1 MADEK
6 DQETARAN
14 ANNANNIRNA
24 ADVAIASKNPYAMAA
39 GGAVK
44 AADKIT
50 GGKST
55 EALGKAMTKANKM
68 TPGGNKIQ
76 NASNKLNES
85 GASDKIGKA
94 AAMKNGMSGGMQGG
108 GRAGS
113 LPSSTSGGSSGI
125 AALDKRGQNVPPPRS
140 GSDTPQQAN
149 ASGSG
154 SQTQASQTSGQA
166 ASSDTKS
173 ESSSDSEKKGI
184 GGVGLSRPKFLDDGG
199 DSSTE
204 NREGSTSLTGR
215 FIISTVV
222 KIAILTFA
230 PFILV
235 VLLIVAV
242 IGGVSGG
249 FENFEDMFGASA
261 VAGEETGGEEY
272 DASSPD
278 ASEFYER
285 VNQVKLQYQAQG
297 KTITAAD
304 ITAVYSI
311 LDQNGAD
318 VSYKKMTTG
327 VLNKIADQLTD
338 ADPVTALANGIF
350 KEYFPKAT
358 LDERKQMAED
368 VQSHKDDY
376 NDLIGNYYGSTGN
389 NVCSTSGGSCNY
401 DIKGFYIQ
409 GKGNVSKPMQIS
421 NLKVRLMQ
429 CGTGNGHNYGGTF
442 GKPLEGEEL
451 VDFEKYILGVAYQE
465 IGPDAPD
472 EAIKAQMVAAR
483 SYILARPTDM
493 GGWRTLKQEN
503 GQWIIQV
510 ASCTQDQVYCDPDK
524 GCSGTDGQWGQVHS
538 GLSYSG
544 FRRQPMP
551 ANHKMRTL
559 ATQVQG
565 EVLVNNVGN
574 IVYAGYLQREQDQFS
589 ALAKKGLNYKQIL
602 LQVYNS
608 NSRKYG
614 ATDVTKMTCNN
625 SDGSTCSGVSSV
637 EYSKWKQY
645 EGEWV
650 NVQLGNSGKNIR
662 QIGCLA
668 TSVAMLIAKS
678 GVQVNISPFNPGT
691 FVEALNKNGG
701 FVAGGNFVW
710 GSATSVAPSF
720 KHGGSVGL
728 SGLSRQAKFDKIA
741 NLVKAGYYVVVEV
754 KGNTGQHWV
763 AVDSIQGNDIIM
775 MDPGSSSTNMW
786 QQYNWANTST
796 AHYFK
801 VG

>member
-1 MADEK
+1 MAEEK
-6 DQETARAN
+6 DAQTARAD

-68 TPGGNKIQ
+68 SPGGNKIQ
-76 NASNKLNES
+76 NASNKLSES

-94 AAMKNGMSGGMQGG
+94 AAMKNGMSGGAQGG
-108 GRAGS
+108 GQAGS
-113 LPSSTSGGSSGI
+113 LPSSTSGANGSSGI
-125 AALDKRGQNVPPPRS
+125 AALDKRGQNVPPPKA
-140 GSDTPQQAN
+140 GTNTPQEGAE
-149 ASGSG
+149 APAGGEGKAEGAAESG
-154 SQTQASQTSGQA
+154 
-166 ASSDTKS
+166 
-173 ESSSDSEKKGI
+173 DSEKKGFSI
-184 GGVGLSRPKFLDDGG
+184 GGLGLIKPKSIDEANEAGEDK
-199 DSSTE
+199 E
-204 NREGSTSLTGR
+204 NKEGSSSLVGKLVINTA
-215 FIISTVV
+215 IKV
-222 KIAILTFA
+222 AILTFV
-230 PFILV
+230 PFMLII
-235 VLLIVAV
+235 LLIVAV

-278 ASEFYER
+278 AQEFYER
-285 VNQVKLQYQAQG
+285 VNEVKLEYQAQG

-304 ITAVYSI
+304 ITAVYSV

-318 VSYKKMTTG
+318 VSYKKMTKG
-327 VLNKIADQLTD
+327 QLSKIADQLTD
-338 ADPVTALANGIF
+338 ADPTTALANGIF

-358 LDERKQMAED
+358 LDERKAMAEE
-368 VQSHKDDY
+368 VATHKDDY
-376 NDLIGNYYGSTGN
+376 NDLIGNYYGSGSGGS
-389 NVCSTSGGSCNY
+389 VCSTSGGSCNY

-409 GKGNVSKPMQIS
+409 GKGNVSKQMQIS

-442 GKPLEGEEL
+442 GQPLEGEEL

-524 GCSGTDGQWGQVHS
+524 GCSATDGQWGQVHS

-574 IVYAGYLQREQDQFS
+574 IVYAGYLQNEQNQFS

-608 NSRKYG
+608 GSRKYG
-614 ATDVTKMTCNN
+614 ATDVTKMTCSN
-625 SDGSTCSGVSSV
+625 SDGSTCSGVSSG

-650 NVQLGNSGKNIR
+650 NVQLGNSGKTIR

-668 TSVAMLIAKS
+668 TSVSMLIAKS
-678 GVQVNISPFNPGT
+678 GVQTNISPFNPGT
-691 FVEALNKNGG
+691 FVQAISKNGG
-701 FVAGGNFVW
+701 FVDGGNFVW
-710 GSATSVAPSF
+710 GSTTSVAPSF
-720 KHGGSVGL
+720 KHAGSVGL
-728 SGLSRQAKFDKIA
+728 SGLSRQEKLNKIK
-741 NLVKAGYYVVVEV
+741 NLVNGGYYVVVEV

-763 AVDSIQGNDIIM
+763 AVDAIQGDNIIM
-775 MDPGSSSTNMW
+775 MDPGSSATNLW
-786 QQYNWANTST
+786 QQYNWANTSE
-796 AHYFK
+796 AHYYK
-801 VG
+801 AG

>member
-1 MADEK
+1 MADESK
-6 DQETARAN
+6 EQATARAN

-44 AADKIT
+44 VADKVT
-50 GGKST
+50 GGKAT
-55 EALGKAMTKANKM
+55 DALGKAMTKANQVSPMGKQM
-68 TPGGNKIQ
+68 Q
-76 NASNKLNES
+76 NASNRLSES
-85 GASDKIGKA
+85 GASNKIGQA
-94 AAMKNGMSGGMQGG
+94 ASMKNGMAGKAKGG
-108 GRAGS
+108 GQNGS
-113 LPSSTSGGSSGI
+113 LPSSTSGKNGSGI
-125 AALDKRGQNVPPPRS
+125 QALDKRGQNVAPPQS
-140 GSDTPQQAN
+140 GTNTPQEVEAN
-149 ASGSG
+149 GKKE
-154 SQTQASQTSGQA
+154 
-166 ASSDTKS
+166 KS
-173 ESSSDSEKKGI
+173 EDSESNRKKV
-184 GGVGLSRPKFLDDGG
+184 GGVGGSRPKFIDDGTEE
-199 DSSTE
+199 DTE
-204 NREGSTSLTGR
+204 NREGSSS
-215 FIISTVV
+215 FIGKAIVST
-222 KIAILTFA
+222 AIKVAIITFV
-230 PFILV
+230 PF
-235 VLLIVAV
+235 LLIILIIITVL
-242 IGGVSGG
+242 GGITGG
-249 FENFEDMFGASA
+249 FENFEDMFGASTA
-261 VAGEETGGEEY
+261 AAEETGGEDY
-272 DASSPD
+272 DASSPEAAD
-278 ASEFYER
+278 FYSR
-285 VNQVKLQYQAQG
+285 VNQVKLSYQAQG

-318 VSYKKMTTG
+318 VSYKNMSESKIRQ
-327 VLNKIADQLTD
+327 IADQLTD
-338 ADPVTALANGIF
+338 TDPTTALANGIF

-358 LDERKQMAED
+358 LDDRKSMAEEAI
-368 VQSHKDDY
+368 SHKEDY
-376 NDLIGNYYGSTGN
+376 YDLIGYQGGGLNFSTN
-389 NVCSTSGGSCNY
+389 ACLTSGGSCNY

-493 GGWRTLKQEN
+493 GGWRTIKQEN

-551 ANHKMRTL
+551 SNHKMRTL

-574 IVYAGYLQREQDQFS
+574 IVYAGYVQNEQNQFS

-608 NSRKYG
+608 GSRKYG
-614 ATDVTKMTCNN
+614 ASNVTKMTCSN
-625 SDGSTCSGVSSV
+625 SDGSTCTGVSTG
-637 EYSKWKQY
+637 EFSKWKQY
-645 EGEWV
+645 EGEWT
-650 NVQLGNSGKNIR
+650 NVQVGNSGQTIR

-678 GVQVNISPFNPGT
+678 GVQTNLSPFNPGT
-691 FVEALNKNGG
+691 FVQAISKNGG
-701 FVAGGNFVW
+701 FDGGGNFVW
-710 GSATSVAPSF
+710 ASATTVAPAF
-720 KHGGSVGL
+720 KHGGSVNL
-728 SGLSRQAKFDKIA
+728 SGLPRTEKLNKIK
-741 NLVKAGYYVVVEV
+741 NLVSSGYYVVAEV

-763 AVDSIQGNDIIM
+763 AVDSVQGDNIIM
-775 MDPGSSSTNMW
+775 MDPGSSSTSMW
-786 QQYNWANTST
+786 QQYNWANTSI